1 MKNATSEETF
11 TIKSAGTINAN
22 HKAPNIAFYDHQVK
36 AMECLDRINKLPSFS
51 TLVVLPT
58 GGGKTL
64 TASVWLLKNAI
75 GKGFKVLWIAH
86 RQFLLDQAAAAF
98 QRNAYEAYLP
108 RKASFRYRIVSGSAV
123 HSSGLAQ
130 RVAEGRENAFR
141 RHRRGP
147 PRHGQDIPPHT

>member
-1 MKNATSEETF
+1 MKHDAPKFVPSE
-11 TIKSAGTINAN
+11 
-22 HKAPNIAFYDHQVK
+22 HHDK

-64 TASVWLLKNAI
+64 TASFWLLKNAI

-98 QRNAYEAYLP
+98 QRNAYEVF
-108 RKASFRYRIVSGSAV
+108 SIENFRLDESLILIR
-123 HSSGLAQ
+123 L
-130 RVAEGRENAFR
+130 
-141 RHRRGP
+141 
-147 PRHGQDIPPHT
+147 